1 MRRLFRRT
9 QLPIRVWLQSVSF
22 AAVLLGYA
30 LLVLA
35 NYQLLLEQ
43 LQRRHAYRVDAIET
57 RLEQQPLGRPL
68 AEELRLVSSP
78 DLVVTAMRTCP
89 KATPQASGL
98 QAYGYTISCRRVQR
112 DGQSLLLVFAE
123 DNSGALADVG
133 MFSLLLTAV
142 AGVAALLTSAL
153 LRVVFREGLR
163 PLETFAGSLDA
174 ISSTNLADQRLP
186 LEQQPP
192 ELQQITHAFNRLLDR
207 LHNSWEHQRTFVN
220 AVSHELRTPITLIG
234 GYASRL
240 QRRVANLT
248 EPQQDQLA
256 LIHSEATR
264 MGRMVSDLLEIAR
277 DDAGRLEVKC
287 DSFDALPV
295 LVAAQQRLEPSVGS
309 RLVLAPSPDSQ
320 IWVRG
325 DGERLGQ
332 CLSNLIENAVKYSPG
347 STLITLAASCQG
359 EQLVLHVQDQ
369 GSGVP
374 EADRQRIFERFVRG
388 SSPATAE
395 KPGSGIGLAVV
406 ATLMAR
412 MGGEARV
419 ADAPGGGADF
429 QLLLPLVQPLS
440 NSVTPSSSS
449 VFTR

>member
-1 MRRLFRRT
+1 MSWLARRH
-9 QLPIRVWLQSVSF
+9 QLPIRLWLQSASF

-30 LLVLA
+30 LLLLA

-57 RLEQQPLGRPL
+57 RLIKQPLTRPL

-89 KATPQASGL
+89 KASPEAAGL
-98 QAYGYTISCRRVQR
+98 RAYGYTISCRPVQLQ
-112 DGQSLLLVFAE
+112 GQRQLLVFAE

-133 MFSLLLTAV
+133 MFSLLLTAA
-142 AGVAALLTSAL
+142 AGAAALLTSAL
-153 LRVVFREGLR
+153 LRMVFREGLR
-163 PLETFAGSLDA
+163 PLETFASTLDS
-174 ISSTNLADQRLP
+174 ITSTNLADQRLP

-192 ELQQITHAFNRLLDR
+192 ELQRIAHAFNRLLER
-207 LHNSWEHQRTFVN
+207 LHSSWEHQRTFVN

-248 EPQQDQLA
+248 APQQEQLA

-277 DDAGRLEVKC
+277 DDAGRLEVGC
-287 DSFDALPV
+287 EPFEAWPV
-295 LVAAQQRLEPSVGS
+295 LVAAQQRLESTVGS
-309 RLVLAPSPDSQ
+309 RLVLDSPPDGPT
-320 IWVRG
+320 WVLG

-332 CLSNLIENAVKYSPG
+332 CLSNLIENAVKYAPG
-347 STLITLAASCQG
+347 STPITLAASRQG
-359 EQLVLHVQDQ
+359 ELLVLHVQDQ

-388 SSPATAE
+388 SSSATAE

-419 ADAPGGGADF
+419 AEAPGGGADF

-440 NSVTPSSSS
+440 NSAT
-449 VFTR
+449 